1 MNETIRQENKKE
13 DKKHLGKFFLL
24 LIGGFLLGVVMGIVM
39 AFGENVESL
48 PTAISEATYNFAQ
61 AIAPYV
67 GIVYCVMMVLM
78 LFVVKSKVTKMIK
91 AWDGEDEDEYRKID
105 GILGNALTALNIG
118 TIVEYFFFAVG
129 FEGIVGRSGFAD
141 ACYFLGF
148 ILTLV
153 IVMVGQQIIITMTK
167 EVNPEKKGS
176 IYDTKFVDKWEDSC
190 DEAEKILI
198 YKSAY
203 KTYTKMSGFYVSLW
217 VFCIFGNGFF
227 NFGLMPVT
235 LVSLIWLCNVCI
247 YTYYAKYYEKHP
259 DKIGVFR

>member
-1 MNETIRQENKKE
+1 
-13 DKKHLGKFFLL
+13 
-24 LIGGFLLGVVMGIVM
+24 
-39 AFGENVESL
+39 
-48 PTAISEATYNFAQ
+48 
-61 AIAPYV
+61 
-67 GIVYCVMMVLM
+67 MMVLM

-105 GILGNALTALNIG
+105 DILGNALTALNIG

-129 FEGIVGRSGFAD
+129 FDGIVGRSGFAD

-153 IVMVGQQIIITMTK
+153 VVMIGQQIIINMTK

-176 IYDTKFVDKWEDSC
+176 IYDTKFIDKWEDSC

-203 KTYTKMSGFYVSLW
+203 KTYTKMSGLFVSLW

-227 NFGLMPVT
+227 HFGLMPVT

-259 DKIGVFR
+259 NEIGVFK

>member
-1 MNETIRQENKKE
+1 MNEKIRMESKKE

-24 LIGGFLLGVVMGIVM
+24 LIGGFVLGIVM
-39 AFGENVESL
+39 GFVMAFAEDVESL
-48 PTAISEATYNFAQ
+48 PETISGGVYNFAQ
-61 AIAPYV
+61 AVAPYFGV
-67 GIVYCVMMVLM
+67 VFCAIMVIVL
-78 LFVVKSKVTKMIK
+78 LVVKSKVAKMIK
-91 AWDGEDEDEYRKID
+91 AWDGEDEDEYKRID
-105 GILGNALTALNIG
+105 CILGNALTALNVG

-141 ACYFLGF
+141 ACYFFGF
-148 ILTLV
+148 IATLV
-153 IVMVGQQIIITMTK
+153 VVMVGQQIIINMTK
-167 EVNPEKKGS
+167 QVNPEKKGS
-176 IYDTKFVDKWEDSC
+176 IYDMKFIDKWEDSC

-203 KTYTKMSGFYVSLW
+203 STYTKMSGLFVGLW

-247 YTYYAKYYEKHP
+247 YTYYSKYYEKHP
-259 DKIGVFR
+259 DKIGVFK